1 MAARKKPARE
11 AAPPL
16 GFRRRLLAAAGEM
29 ATPRRRRLWK
39 WLLAELAIVFL
50 GVSLASWAE
59 DYRQHRSD
67 EALSGQILAALGRSL
82 VDLEKHED
90 TVGKGLDAELA
101 RFDAQ
106 RKQGLRPVPP
116 VYRESMAERPPTL
129 VWGALVET
137 GGARLL
143 PPDLLFDFARFFN
156 RMDSLGERY
165 IRYNQFSEERFL
177 PVVDKGGVVFYDSG
191 GALKPEFREHVARLR
206 EIRGM
211 QKQMVV
217 DGARLRAAIAAV
229 TNFRAKN
236 SPRRSVEIGSLSATQ
251 AMNLAISGEREEH
264 RPKRNRA
271 RSARW
276 SGSGGW
282 PGGRSGGPKRV
293 AAPRLFG
300 TT

>member
-1 MAARKKPARE
+1 MAPRKKPAK
-11 AAPPL
+11 AAVPPL
-16 GFRRRLLAAAGEM
+16 GLHRRLLAAAGST
-29 ATPRRRRLWK
+29 ATPRRRRMWK

-50 GVSLASWAE
+50 GVTLASWA
-59 DYRQHRSD
+59 DAYRQQRSD
-67 EALSGQILAALGRSL
+67 QALSRQILAALGRSL
-82 VDLEKHED
+82 VDLEKHEQ

-177 PVVDKGGVVFYDSG
+177 PLAGRGSDIFYEAG
-191 GALKPEFREHVARLR
+191 GALKPEYREHVARLR

-211 QKQMVV
+211 QRQMVV

-229 TNFRAKN
+229 HN
-236 SPRRSVEIGSLSATQ
+236 
-251 AMNLAISGEREEH
+251 
-264 RPKRNRA
+264 
-271 RSARW
+271 
-276 SGSGGW
+276 
-282 PGGRSGGPKRV
+282 
-293 AAPRLFG
+293 
-300 TT
+300 